1 MLPPGHPSVAEGVSP
16 EAISLTPVTS
26 VAERCP
32 GTGDGS
38 PIRLP
43 RGWSALPPRCALP
56 ARSEPAAPR
65 CFSLHSSPRDSRVR
79 AESGRA

>member
-32 GTGDGS
+32 GTGGVPYSPSRADGRHFRPLRVAS
-38 PIRLP
+38 EIGTRGPAVLLATLFSSRL
-43 RGWSALPPRCALP
+43 S
-56 ARSEPAAPR
+56 RSR
-65 CFSLHSSPRDSRVR
+65 
-79 AESGRA
+79 